1 MIATNYTGHVYVTRA
16 ILPHLREQKGG
27 HICFVSSMLGFMAF
41 TGYSAYAASKH
52 AVAGFARA
60 LRSELAPHIGV
71 SICYPPTTDT
81 PGLAK
86 ENESKPAE
94 VWALEQ
100 GSKAM
105 QPEEVA
111 DDMLSGIAAGK
122 FEMVPGF
129 GNRLIWWAYRY
140 TPGLVDW
147 FLDKDLEKFR
157 AKQSS

>member
-1 MIATNYTGHVYVTRA
+1 
-16 ILPHLREQKGG
+16 
-27 HICFVSSMLGFMAF
+27 
-41 TGYSAYAASKH
+41 
-52 AVAGFARA
+52 
-60 LRSELAPHIGV
+60 
-71 SICYPPTTDT
+71 
-81 PGLAK
+81 
-86 ENESKPAE
+86 